1 MLIFVLDIYLN
12 MTRTKI
18 AIIVAGGKGTRMQAN
33 IPKQFIEI
41 HGKPVL
47 MHTLEA
53 FYKYDNTIQLI
64 LVLPDCQLN
73 AWKELCLRHAFL
85 LPHQIVSGGETR
97 YISVLKGLDLIKRPA
112 LVAVHDGV
120 RPFVSSGTI
129 KRCFEEAEKH
139 GSAIPVIDVVD
150 SIRQITK
157 TGSQSVD
164 RTNYKLVQTPQ
175 VFDSEI
181 LKKAYLQDFSVLFT
195 DDASVVEA
203 LGLKIT
209 LVEGNRENIKITTAF
224 DLILAEAVLRSNTLD
239 R

>member
-1 MLIFVLDIYLN
+1 MN

-18 AIIVAGGKGTRMQAN
+18 AIIVAGGKGTRMQAD

-53 FYKYDNTIQLI
+53 FHRYDDSIQLI
-64 LVLPDCQLN
+64 LVLPASQLN
-73 AWKELCLRHAFL
+73 AWKKLCLKHAFL

-97 YISVLKGLDLIKRPA
+97 YNSVLNGLAQIKTPA
-112 LVAVHDGV
+112 LIAVHDGV
-120 RPFVSSGTI
+120 RPFVSNGTI
-129 KRCFEEAEKH
+129 KRCFDEAEKH
-139 GSAIPVIDVVD
+139 GSAIPVIDIVD
-150 SIRQITK
+150 SIRQIKK

-164 RTNYKLVQTPQ
+164 RSNYKLVQTPQ

-181 LKKAYLQDFSVLFT
+181 LKKAYEQDFSALFT

-224 DLILAEAVLRSNTLD
+224 DLVLAETVLSSGPLNR
-239 R
+239 

>member
-1 MLIFVLDIYLN
+1 MN

-18 AIIVAGGKGTRMQAN
+18 AIIVAGGKGTRMQAD

-53 FYKYDNTIQLI
+53 FHRYDDSIQLI
-64 LVLPDCQLN
+64 LVLPASQLN
-73 AWKELCLRHAFL
+73 AWKKLCLKHAFL

-97 YISVLKGLDLIKRPA
+97 YNSVLNGLAQIKTPA
-112 LVAVHDGV
+112 LIAVHDGV
-120 RPFVSSGTI
+120 RPFVSNGTI
-129 KRCFEEAEKH
+129 KRCFDEAEKH
-139 GSAIPVIDVVD
+139 GSAIPVIDIVD

-181 LKKAYLQDFSVLFT
+181 LKKAYEQDFSALFT

-224 DLILAEAVLRSNTLD
+224 DLVLAETVLSSGPLNR
-239 R
+239 

>member
-1 MLIFVLDIYLN
+1 MN

-18 AIIVAGGKGTRMQAN
+18 AIIVAGGKGTRMQAD

-53 FYKYDNTIQLI
+53 FHRYDDSIQLI
-64 LVLPDCQLN
+64 LVLPASQLN
-73 AWKELCLRHAFL
+73 AWKKLCLKHAFL

-97 YISVLKGLDLIKRPA
+97 YNSVLNGLSEIKTPA
-112 LVAVHDGV
+112 LIAVHDGV
-120 RPFVSSGTI
+120 RPFASNGTI
-129 KRCFEEAEKH
+129 KRCFDEAEKH
-139 GSAIPVIDVVD
+139 GSAIPVIDIVD

-181 LKKAYLQDFSVLFT
+181 LKKAYEQDFSTLFT

-224 DLILAEAVLRSNTLD
+224 DLILAETVISSGPLNR
-239 R
+239 

>member
-1 MLIFVLDIYLN
+1 MN

-18 AIIVAGGKGTRMQAN
+18 AIIVAGGKGTRMQAD

-53 FYKYDNTIQLI
+53 FHRYDDSIQLM
-64 LVLPDCQLN
+64 LVLPASQLN
-73 AWKELCLRHAFL
+73 AWKKLCLKHAFL

-97 YISVLKGLDLIKRPA
+97 YNSVLNGLAQIKTPA
-112 LVAVHDGV
+112 LIAVHDGV
-120 RPFVSSGTI
+120 RPFVSNGTI
-129 KRCFEEAEKH
+129 KRCFDEAEKH
-139 GSAIPVIDVVD
+139 GSAIPVIDIVD

-181 LKKAYLQDFSVLFT
+181 LKKAYEQDFSALFT

-224 DLILAEAVLRSNTLD
+224 DLVLAETVLSSGPLNR
-239 R
+239 

>member
-1 MLIFVLDIYLN
+1 MN

-18 AIIVAGGKGTRMQAN
+18 AIIVAGGKGTRMQAD

-53 FYKYDNTIQLI
+53 FHRYDDSIQLI
-64 LVLPDCQLN
+64 LVLPASQLN
-73 AWKELCLRHAFL
+73 AWKKLCLKHAFL

-97 YISVLKGLDLIKRPA
+97 YNSVLNGLSEIKTPA
-112 LVAVHDGV
+112 LIAVHDGV
-120 RPFVSSGTI
+120 RPFVSNGTI
-129 KRCFEEAEKH
+129 KRCFDEAEKH
-139 GSAIPVIDVVD
+139 GSAIPVIDIVD

-181 LKKAYLQDFSVLFT
+181 LKKAYEQDFSTLFT

-224 DLILAEAVLRSNTLD
+224 DLILAETVISSGPLNR
-239 R
+239 

>member
-1 MLIFVLDIYLN
+1 MN

-18 AIIVAGGKGTRMQAN
+18 AIIVAGGKGTRMQAD

-53 FYKYDNTIQLI
+53 FHRYDDSIQLI
-64 LVLPDCQLN
+64 LVLPASQLN
-73 AWKELCLRHAFL
+73 AWKKLCLKHAFL

-97 YISVLKGLDLIKRPA
+97 YNSVLNGLSQIKTPA
-112 LVAVHDGV
+112 LIAVHDGV
-120 RPFVSSGTI
+120 RPFVSNGTI
-129 KRCFEEAEKH
+129 KRCFDEAEKH
-139 GSAIPVIDVVD
+139 GSAIPVIDIVD

-181 LKKAYLQDFSVLFT
+181 LKKAYEQDFSTLFT

-224 DLILAEAVLRSNTLD
+224 DLILAETVISSGPLNR
-239 R
+239 

>member
-1 MLIFVLDIYLN
+1 MN

-18 AIIVAGGKGTRMQAN
+18 AIIVAGGKGTRMQAE

-53 FYKYDNTIQLI
+53 FHRYDDSIQLI
-64 LVLPDCQLN
+64 LVLPASQLN
-73 AWKELCLRHAFL
+73 AWKKLCLKHAFL

-97 YISVLKGLDLIKRPA
+97 YNSVLNGLSQIKTPA
-112 LVAVHDGV
+112 LIAVHDGV
-120 RPFVSSGTI
+120 RPFVSNGTI
-129 KRCFEEAEKH
+129 KRCFDEAEKH
-139 GSAIPVIDVVD
+139 GSAIPVIDIVD

-181 LKKAYLQDFSVLFT
+181 LKKAYEQDFSTLFT

-224 DLILAEAVLRSNTLD
+224 DLVLAETVLSSGPLNR
-239 R
+239 

>member
-1 MLIFVLDIYLN
+1 MN

-18 AIIVAGGKGTRMQAN
+18 AIIVAGGKGTRMQAE

-53 FYKYDNTIQLI
+53 FHRYDDSIQLI
-64 LVLPDCQLN
+64 LVLPASQLN
-73 AWKELCLRHAFL
+73 AWKKLCLKHAFL

-97 YISVLKGLDLIKRPA
+97 YNSVLNGLSQIKTPA
-112 LVAVHDGV
+112 LIAVHDGV
-120 RPFVSSGTI
+120 RPFVSNGTI
-129 KRCFEEAEKH
+129 KRCFDEAEKH
-139 GSAIPVIDVVD
+139 GSAIPVIDIVD
-150 SIRQITK
+150 SIRQIKK

-164 RTNYKLVQTPQ
+164 RSNYKLVQTPQ

-181 LKKAYLQDFSVLFT
+181 LKKAYEQDFSALFT

-224 DLILAEAVLRSNTLD
+224 DLVLAETVLSSGPLNR
-239 R
+239 

>member
-1 MLIFVLDIYLN
+1 MN

-18 AIIVAGGKGTRMQAN
+18 AIIVAGGKGTRMQAD

-53 FYKYDNTIQLI
+53 FHRYDDSIQLI
-64 LVLPDCQLN
+64 LVLPASQLN
-73 AWKELCLRHAFL
+73 AWKKLCLKHAFL

-97 YISVLKGLDLIKRPA
+97 YNSVLNGLAQIKTPA
-112 LVAVHDGV
+112 LIAVHDGV
-120 RPFVSSGTI
+120 RPFVSNGTI
-129 KRCFEEAEKH
+129 KRCFDEAEKH
-139 GSAIPVIDVVD
+139 GSAIPVIDIVD

-181 LKKAYLQDFSVLFT
+181 LKKAYEQDFSTLFT

-224 DLILAEAVLRSNTLD
+224 DLILAETVISSGPLNR
-239 R
+239 

>member
-1 MLIFVLDIYLN
+1 MN

-18 AIIVAGGKGTRMQAN
+18 AIIVAGGKGTRMQAE

-53 FYKYDNTIQLI
+53 FHRYDDSIQLI
-64 LVLPDCQLN
+64 LVLPASQLN
-73 AWKELCLRHAFL
+73 AWKKLCLKHAFL

-97 YISVLKGLDLIKRPA
+97 YNSVLNGLAQIKTPA
-112 LVAVHDGV
+112 LIAVHDGV
-120 RPFVSSGTI
+120 RPFVSNGTI
-129 KRCFEEAEKH
+129 KRCFDEAEKH
-139 GSAIPVIDVVD
+139 GSAIPVIDIVD

-181 LKKAYLQDFSVLFT
+181 LKKAYEQDFSTLFT

-224 DLILAEAVLRSNTLD
+224 DLILAETVISSGPLNR
-239 R
+239 

>member
-1 MLIFVLDIYLN
+1 MN

-18 AIIVAGGKGTRMQAN
+18 AIIVAGGKGTRMQAE

-53 FYKYDNTIQLI
+53 FHRYDDSIQLI
-64 LVLPDCQLN
+64 LVLPASQLN
-73 AWKELCLRHAFL
+73 AWKKLCLKHAFL

-97 YISVLKGLDLIKRPA
+97 YNSVLNGLSQIKTPA
-112 LVAVHDGV
+112 LIAVHDGV
-120 RPFVSSGTI
+120 RPFVSNGTI
-129 KRCFEEAEKH
+129 KRCFDEAEKH
-139 GSAIPVIDVVD
+139 GSAIPVIDIVD

-181 LKKAYLQDFSVLFT
+181 LKKAYEQDFSTLFT

-224 DLILAEAVLRSNTLD
+224 DLILAETVISSGPLNR
-239 R
+239 